1 MLSAAS
7 SWTNEDGDFVLSIF
21 YDRIINLFR
30 DDEGGEWTQQT
41 LVWWNRYATSWPSTV
56 YHLILCMV

>member
-41 LVWWNRYATSWPSTV
+41 LAWWNRYARF
-56 YHLILCMV
+56 